1 MVRHGEPARGA
12 WLVRV
17 GEAEVSVPAPGGTPL
32 VMARL
37 GAGDLF
43 GETALVEQG
52 ICMAH
57 VSAATALDGWFVER
71 EAFRGAVMR
80 RGPEARDLQ
89 HALTM
94 HLADRL
100 RGMNARLASVEAGE
114 AEPRPPAPVAAE
126 PRRSRT
132 GSFDAARFLHRLPFF
147 ERFPADEVDEVFA
160 AGTVLE
166 LPRGASLY
174 RAGDAAGAVYVVIRG
189 AVEIARTS
197 AGGERRLAVLGPG
210 QPVGFVGALAGG
222 RHGAHATVRESAALL
237 EIPADAFREIYF
249 GEGGVSARVRA
260 AAQRHLLVALAR
272 TNRMLARLAAHA
284 RLSGAPPMAPGLWF
298 SPPQSR

>member
-114 AEPRPPAPVAAE
+114 AEPFKPE
-126 PRRSRT
+126 
-132 GSFDAARFLHRLPFF
+132 
-147 ERFPADEVDEVFA
+147 
-160 AGTVLE
+160 
-166 LPRGASLY
+166 
-174 RAGDAAGAVYVVIRG
+174 
-189 AVEIARTS
+189 
-197 AGGERRLAVLGPG
+197 
-210 QPVGFVGALAGG
+210 
-222 RHGAHATVRESAALL
+222 
-237 EIPADAFREIYF
+237 
-249 GEGGVSARVRA
+249 
-260 AAQRHLLVALAR
+260 
-272 TNRMLARLAAHA
+272 
-284 RLSGAPPMAPGLWF
+284 W
-298 SPPQSR
+298 